1 MNAIEIQDSL
11 MHIIQGITGL
21 VYIINSISYLA
32 EEGSHCT
39 KKEDAEAMKLISQRF
54 SEYRD
59 ELKQIHAAL
68 TEQHEKETKEM
79 RDHLAKEQEQQ
90 CTRVPV

>member
-11 MHIIQGITGL
+11 WNIIQGINGL
-21 VYIINSISYLA
+21 VYIIDAIADY
-32 EEGSHCT
+32 CT
-39 KKEDAEAMKLISQRF
+39 EKKTGEAMDLISQRF

-59 ELKQIHAAL
+59 KLKEIHAAL
-68 TEQHEKETKEM
+68 TEQHEKETKEKG
-79 RDHLAKEQEQQ
+79 DYLAKEQEQQ